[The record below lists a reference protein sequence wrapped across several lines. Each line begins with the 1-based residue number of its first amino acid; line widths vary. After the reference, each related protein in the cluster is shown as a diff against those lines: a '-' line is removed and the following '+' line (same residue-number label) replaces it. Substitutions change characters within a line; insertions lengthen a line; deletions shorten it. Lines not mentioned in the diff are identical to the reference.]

1 MTRAPKPGA
10 HSHLVTL
17 GLGDADDEE
26 HGEILPLECDIL
38 ARRLSAPPTHAC
50 MRSRTQG
57 TCASPARS
65 LGTRTRRALALG
77 PAPSAAARGP
87 GYAPRS
93 DLAHSL
99 ELQLRRQAVG
109 DVLGGQKQLHRERGE
124 QVLLHS
130 ALEDE
135 RERLSPAR
143 ERLSPTRYRHGVGA
157 RGGPHRAQRSRDQP
171 VTSLSDM
178 QATRRRTLLAVL
190 LLCSVVAAAGEPLP
204 WIKVGASWTWGG
216 CERERGFEREREPA
230 VCVCT
235 LPSPCA
241 GVCAR
246 RR

>member
-1 MTRAPKPGA
+1 MSASVSHQRASV
-10 HSHLVTL
+10 SHQRAT
-17 GLGDADDEE
+17 ATAS
-26 HGEILPLECDIL
+26 
-38 ARRLSAPPTHAC
+38 AR
-50 MRSRTQG
+50 
-57 TCASPARS
+57 
-65 LGTRTRRALALG
+65 
-77 PAPSAAARGP
+77 AAA
-87 GYAPRS
+87 
-93 DLAHSL
+93 HI
-99 ELQLRRQAVG
+99 
-109 DVLGGQKQLHRERGE
+109 
-124 QVLLHS
+124 
-130 ALEDE
+130 
-135 RERLSPAR
+135 AR
-143 ERLSPTRYRHGVGA
+143 
-157 RGGPHRAQRSRDQP
+157 RAQRSRDQP